1 MDLKY
6 VRSELQKLSEIIDNW
21 DTPQE
26 TAALERDLV
35 LDFIRSSKR
44 GILKPFNPKKQNDEV
59 E

>member
-1 MDLKY
+1 MLY
-6 VRSELQKLSEIIDNW
+6 TLSECVRRVAVMVGFVMPR
-21 DTPQE
+21 TP
-26 TAALERDLV
+26 ERDLV